1 MGIITEAAFTKTCHL
16 PFESKTENEN
26 SRVHNGE
33 VSMIRYRMFI
43 SWLLTSSTTLAPVIV
58 NVSLNSNT
66 GVRTFHFVPIAPVLA
81 FSPHLNFRL
90 TR

>member
-66 GVRTFHFVPIAPVLA
+66 GVIRRQLWLSLGGPSGCRIHTA
-81 FSPHLNFRL
+81 
-90 TR
+90 